1 MSNGT
6 RGTYTRETEVDS
18 VPQKTEHGTVDFP
31 GLRRNMQLPEARLA
45 ATIGYGLDFGKGKCS
60 VTVSLSC
67 DQTED
72 MIDLAADMALHKAD
86 ELADRGMQI
95 VMERLES

>member
-1 MSNGT
+1 MIKGS
-6 RGTYTRETEVDS
+6 YTREMETQSGEV
-18 VPQKTEHGTVDFP
+18 KTDNGTVDFP